1 MKLAHES
8 LKGLDRDSV
17 LSVVAPILAAHGVDA
32 VELLWRSDPRGWVL
46 YLTVERPGTTE
57 TGAGVTLD
65 LCAEIS
71 RDLSAALD
79 VADVISARY
88 RLEVGSPGVD
98 RALYS
103 APDYARFSGRKAKI
117 KLREPVSGQ
126 RVVAGL
132 LKGLDED
139 GSVVIESDGKEHKIL
154 PEHIERARLSFDWQ
168 TARQKSGDVRDG
180 KRRDRRPAER
190 YR

>member
-8 LKGLDRDSV
+8 LKGLDRDRIH
-17 LSVVAPILAAHGVDA
+17 SVVEPILAAHGVDA

-46 YLTVERPGTTE
+46 YLTVEKPGTTE
-57 TGAGVTLD
+57 PGAGVTLD

-98 RALYS
+98 RALYGP
-103 APDYARFSGRKAKI
+103 ADYARFSGRKAKL

-126 RVVAGL
+126 RVLSGM
-132 LKGLDED
+132 LKGLNES
-139 GSVVIESDGKEHKIL
+139 GSVVLECDGREHQIPPGQIESG
-154 PEHIERARLSFDWQ
+154 RLSFDWK
-168 TARQKSGDVRDG
+168 TARPKSSDVRGG
-180 KRRDRRPAER
+180 KRRERRQAER

>member
-8 LKGLDRDSV
+8 LKGLDRDR
-17 LSVVAPILAAHGVDA
+17 LLAVVEPILIAHGVDA

-46 YLTVERPGTTE
+46 FLTVERPGSTE
-57 TGAGVTLD
+57 SGAGVTLD

-79 VADVISARY
+79 VADVVPSRY

-98 RALYS
+98 RVLYGAS
-103 APDYARFSGRKAKI
+103 DYVRFSGRKAKL
-117 KLREPVSGQ
+117 KLREPVLGQ
-126 RVVAGL
+126 RVISGH
-132 LKGLDED
+132 LKGLDDD
-139 GSVVIESDGKEHKIL
+139 GLVLIESDGREHRI
-154 PEHIERARLSFDWQ
+154 PPAEIESGRLSFDWQ
-168 TARQKSGDVRDG
+168 AALQKPGASRGR
-180 KRRDRRPAER
+180 KRHDRRPAER